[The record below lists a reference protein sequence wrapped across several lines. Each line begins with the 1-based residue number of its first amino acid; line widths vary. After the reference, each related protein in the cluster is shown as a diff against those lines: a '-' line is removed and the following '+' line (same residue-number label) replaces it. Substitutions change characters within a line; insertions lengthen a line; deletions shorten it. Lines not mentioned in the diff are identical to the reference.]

1 MTGTLRITLLGCGS
15 SGGVPR
21 ATGDWGACDPN
32 EPRNRRSRSGVLLQ
46 LWRGPAGAA
55 QDATA
60 VLIDT
65 PPDLRL
71 QLAQARPDHIDAV
84 LFSHDH
90 ADQTHGIDELRSYFL
105 RRRAP
110 IPVYM
115 DAATRRTLTR
125 RFDYCFAGK
134 QGYPATLADAGPL
147 ELAQRVSVDGPGGTL
162 TVTPLEQ
169 DHGFGTRSL
178 GFRAG
183 PVAYSNDVVAM
194 PDATFAALQDLSL
207 WVVDAL
213 REQPHPTHAHV
224 DLALE
229 WIARLKP
236 RHAVLTNL
244 NHDVDYSALKAK
256 LPAGVEPA
264 YDGFSADFAL

>member
-32 EPRNRRSRSGVLLQ
+32 EPKNRRSRGGALFQ
-46 LWRGPAGAA
+46 LWRGAAGDAK
-55 QDATA
+55 DATA

-110 IPVYM
+110 VPVYA
-115 DAATRRTLTR
+115 DAVTRDALSA
-125 RFDYCFAGK
+125 RFAYCFTSK
-134 QGYPATLADAGPL
+134 QGYPATLAHAGLLRPL
-147 ELAQRVSVDGPGGTL
+147 QAVSIDGPGGALTL
-162 TVTPLEQ
+162 TPLEQ
-169 DHGFGTRSL
+169 DHGFGTVSL

-194 PDATFAALQDLSL
+194 PNATFAALDGLSL
-207 WVVDAL
+207 WIVDAL
-213 REQPHPTHAHV
+213 REQPHPTHAHLG
-224 DLALE
+224 LALE

-236 RHAVLTNL
+236 KHAVLTNL
-244 NHDVDYSALKAK
+244 NHDVDYATLKAK

-264 YDGFSADFAL
+264 YDGFSADVAL